1 LKEWEGDLFLPDSDG
16 EPWHVMRRVQNG
28 RSVVKDLVPYSASES
43 EEQSTSIEESD
54 DDASITEDSVDLGVE
69 SE

>member
-1 LKEWEGDLFLPDSDG
+1 
-16 EPWHVMRRVQNG
+16 MRRVQNG